1 MHWFSARKYEK
12 KVREVRQEERKRIGE
27 KREGEAHWQGSK
39 SAGDA
44 CSCADLRREIWAAW
58 RPDSRRGGE

>member
-1 MHWFSARKYEK
+1 MRWFSARKYEK

-27 KREGEAHWQGSK
+27 KREGEVHWQGSK

-44 CSCADLRREIWAAW
+44 CSCADLRREIWVA
-58 RPDSRRGGE
+58 